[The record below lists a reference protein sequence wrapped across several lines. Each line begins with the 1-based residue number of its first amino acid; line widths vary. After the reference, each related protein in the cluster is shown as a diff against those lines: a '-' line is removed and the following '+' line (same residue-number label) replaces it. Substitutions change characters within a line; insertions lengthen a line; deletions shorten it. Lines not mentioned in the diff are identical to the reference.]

1 MFGKR
6 FRIVAGRKIG
16 MHTKPHQTRR
26 EFLKQSALAG
36 AALAATGAS
45 AWATPVKKSKI
56 TLRLRQ
62 DLVPDFI
69 MNGYL
74 QRFNAKNKGIF
85 VESSYV
91 NSNHG
96 WDFEVAHC
104 HHAPA
109 WYTEGTPCQVFMGR
123 GPAIAQLADAGT
135 IIPLEDHLAKSQELD
150 RDDYH
155 RSRYGSVLDSV
166 SYRGSLWGIP
176 IIGDTYALFCN
187 MDLFS
192 AAGLDTP
199 PATWEQ
205 AITCARAMTRDTS
218 GDSRP
223 DVFGYSQCSFQ
234 FPLQILS
241 AGVDLVDLAN
251 KRVPF
256 DTDAGLEALDTYR
269 RLSANS
275 PPHVDFEKGDMG
287 MKISV
292 TTNAHG
298 RYSHINH
305 ITAPLPAGARH
316 ANTYGDSDGVTAFA
330 IASSATPHE
339 RAAAWRFIEFV
350 AGPAMFFELTK
361 AARMIPLRHSILKSG
376 KYAEYLEKF
385 PVKKAF
391 VQELEYAVPKPCIPE
406 YRYIEVIMRDI
417 LLVVQHADNR
427 MDVTLD
433 TMREHLKVKAGLANA
448 RLAKAAW

>member
-1 MFGKR
+1 MN
-6 FRIVAGRKIG
+6 
-16 MHTKPHQTRR
+16 TKNAQTRR
-26 EFLKQSALAG
+26 EFLKQSAMGALAG
-36 AALAATGAS
+36 AALAAPGA
-45 AWATPVKKSKI
+45 AWAAPLKNSKI
-56 TLRLRQ
+56 RLMLRQ

-74 QRFNAKNKGIF
+74 QRFNAKNKDIF

-96 WDFEVAHC
+96 WAYEVEHC
-104 HHAPA
+104 HEAPA
-109 WYTEGTPCQVFMGR
+109 WYTEGAPCQVFMGR
-123 GPAIAQLADAGT
+123 GPALAQLADAGT
-135 IIPLEDHLAKSQELD
+135 IIPLDDFLAKSGELD
-150 RDDYH
+150 RSDYH
-155 RSRYGSVLDSV
+155 RSRYGSVLDSAT
-166 SYRGSLWGIP
+166 YRGSLWGIP

-187 MDLFS
+187 MDLFA

-205 AITCARAMTRDTS
+205 AISMARAMTRDTS
-218 GDSRP
+218 GDGKP

-241 AGVDLVDLAN
+241 AGMDLVDLKN
-251 KRVPF
+251 KRVLF

-305 ITAPLPAGARH
+305 ITAPLPAGARR
-316 ANTYGDSDGVTAFA
+316 ANTYGDSDGITAFA
-330 IASSATPHE
+330 IASSAGRNE
-339 RAAAWRFIEFV
+339 REAAWRFIEFT
-350 AGPAMFFELTK
+350 AGAPMFFELTK
-361 AARMIPLRHSILKSG
+361 AARMLPLRNSILNSG
-376 KYAEYLEKF
+376 KYAEYLERY

-417 LLVVQHADNR
+417 LLVVQRAENR
-427 MDVTLD
+427 MAVSLD
-433 TMREHLKVKAGLANA
+433 AMREHLKVKTALANA
-448 RLAKAAW
+448 RLAKAVW